1 MSGLIR
7 PLPRLLN
14 TDRLCRM
21 LLNFLIFLY
30 IFCAVSLTI
39 YACSQLFLLL
49 IYFRH
54 RNDPVLTPSVK
65 EWPTVVVQLP
75 LYNERYVVG
84 RLLESVAALDYP
96 RELLT
101 IQVLDDSTD
110 ETVEIT
116 AATVEALAAKGI
128 NIQHV
133 RRPERKGYKAG
144 AMAYGMSLVQAE
156 FIMVL
161 DADFVPAPDFLRR
174 TIPHLISRPRLGM
187 VQTRWGH
194 LNPFNNWLTLGQTL
208 ALDSHFVIE
217 QTARSRGGWLMTFN
231 GSGGVWRAQCIREAG
246 GWRDLT
252 LTEDLDLS
260 YRAQLAGW
268 EFLYL
273 PDIVVPGE
281 LPPQIAAYKQQQAR
295 WAKGTTQT
303 LWHTLGPLWRSNFS
317 LSQRFMATL
326 HLCQYMPHPL
336 MIVLLLLT
344 PPLLVTN
351 SLQHL
356 SLSILGAVGLVTPL
370 IYVVSQQAL
379 YDNWARRLMA
389 FPVLLALGTGIA
401 WSNTQAVLSGL
412 LGRNT
417 EFRRTPKFVKE
428 WQGSGYALKRDPA
441 MWMELLLSAY
451 SLWGTYL
458 ALRLSPALAPWLA
471 VYSFSFV
478 LIVLWGLRDR
488 MALRRAQVSLAPQ

>member
-1 MSGLIR
+1 MVLIL
-7 PLPRLLN
+7 PLLRLLN
-14 TDRLCRM
+14 IVRLCRM
-21 LLNFLIFLY
+21 LLNLFIFLY
-30 IFCAVSLTI
+30 VLCAVLLTL
-39 YACSQLFLLL
+39 YASSQIFLLGVYL
-49 IYFRH
+49 RH
-54 RNDPVLTPSVK
+54 RYDPVVTPTVK
-65 EWPTVVVQLP
+65 KWPTVVVQLP
-75 LYNERYVVG
+75 LYNERYVVE
-84 RLLESVAALDYP
+84 RLLDAVAALDYP
-96 RELLT
+96 LEQLSV
-101 IQVLDDSTD
+101 QVLDDSTD
-110 ETVEIT
+110 ETVEI
-116 AATVEALAAKGI
+116 AAAKIAELSAKGL

-133 RRPERKGYKAG
+133 HRIDRKGYKAG
-144 AMAYGMSLVQAE
+144 AMANGMSLMNAE

-161 DADFVPAPDFLRR
+161 DADFVPAPDFLKR
-174 TIPHLISRPRLGM
+174 TIPHLVARPKLGM

-208 ALDSHFVIE
+208 ALDSHFVVE

-273 PDIVVPGE
+273 PDVVVPGE

-303 LWHTLGPLWRSNFS
+303 LGYTFSPLWHSKFS

-336 MIVLLLLT
+336 MIILLLLT
-344 PPLLVTN
+344 PPLLITH

-356 SLSILGAVGLVTPL
+356 SLSILGVVGLITPL
-370 IYVVSQQAL
+370 IYVFSQQAL
-379 YDNWARRLMA
+379 YRDWGRRLMA
-389 FPVLLALGTGIA
+389 FPVLMALGTGIA
-401 WSNTQAVLSGL
+401 WSNTQAVISGM

-428 WQGSGYALKRDPA
+428 WEGSGYALKRDPA
-441 MWMELLLSAY
+441 MWVELLLAAY
-451 SLWGTYL
+451 SMWGTYL
-458 ALRLSPALAPWLA
+458 ALRMSPALAPWLA
-471 VYSFSFV
+471 VYSFAFAI
-478 LIVLWGLRDR
+478 IVLWGIHDR
-488 MALRRAQVSLAPQ
+488 VALRRAQVSATS

>member
-1 MSGLIR
+1 MVLNLLI
-7 PLPRLLN
+7 L
-14 TDRLCRM
+14 
-21 LLNFLIFLY
+21 LY
-30 IFCAVSLTI
+30 IICAVALTV
-39 YACSQLFLLL
+39 YACSQLFLLV
-49 IYFRH
+49 IYLRH
-54 RNDPVLTPSVK
+54 RNDPVQTPTIDKWPSVLI
-65 EWPTVVVQLP
+65 QLP
-75 LYNERYVVG
+75 LFNERYVVG
-84 RLLESVAALDYP
+84 RLLDAVAALDYP
-96 RELLT
+96 REQLL

-110 ETVEIT
+110 ETVAI
-116 AATVEALAAKGI
+116 AAAKVAELAASGLKI
-128 NIQHV
+128 HHV
-133 RRPERKGYKAG
+133 RRPERTGFKAG
-144 AMAYGMSLVQAE
+144 ALAYGMGLVDTE

-174 TIPHLISRPRLGM
+174 TIPHLVTRPQLGM

-194 LNPFNNWLTLGQTL
+194 LNPFNNLLTLGQTL
-208 ALDSHFVIE
+208 ALDSHFVVE

-231 GSGGVWRAQCIREAG
+231 GSGGVWRSQCIREAG

-268 EFLYL
+268 QFLYL
-273 PDIVVPGE
+273 PDVVVPGE

-303 LWHTLGPLWRSNFS
+303 LGYTLSPLWRSNFS
-317 LSQRFMATL
+317 LSRRFMATL

-336 MIVLLLLT
+336 MITLLILT
-344 PPLLVTN
+344 PPLLITH

-356 SLSILGAVGLVTPL
+356 SLSVLGVVGLVTPL
-370 IYVVSQQAL
+370 IYVVSQRAL
-379 YDNWARRLMA
+379 YMDWAKRLMA
-389 FPVLLALGTGIA
+389 FPVLMALGTGIA

-417 EFRRTPKFVKE
+417 EFRRTPKFAE
-428 WQGSGYALKRDPA
+428 QWENSRYALKRDPA
-441 MWMELLLSAY
+441 MWMELLLAAY

-471 VYSFSFV
+471 VYSFAFIV
-478 LIVLWGLRDR
+478 IVLWGIRDR
-488 MALRRAQVSLAPQ
+488 VALRRAQQVAPAG